1 MWKPDISS
9 KHIQCIVESRRTK
22 ELNIIF
28 HLEHEM
34 CISGGEIKFQHKKEI
49 IRIDLTIYMFKCPK
63 QKDLGI
69 SKIISYTAPDTPV

>member
-1 MWKPDISS
+1 
-9 KHIQCIVESRRTK
+9 
-22 ELNIIF
+22 
-28 HLEHEM
+28 M
-34 CISGGEIKFQHKKEI
+34 CISGGEIKLQHKKEI